1 LPNVNSKLK
10 SSKIT
15 LGYFSQENA
24 VRISS
29 INKIGLDER
38 SNPCTEGTA
47 NCGEN
52 TICVPTED
60 SYEVNCL
67 SSI

>member
-1 LPNVNSKLK
+1 MS
-10 SSKIT
+10 
-15 LGYFSQENA
+15 LGYYSQENA

-47 NCGEN
+47 NCGDN
-52 TICVPTED
+52 TICIPTED
-60 SYEVNCL
+60 SYEVICVI
-67 SSI
+67 SSNSALLKNVIY